1 MKYHQLEAFYQVMI
15 TGSISQAAKN
25 LGRTQPAI
33 SMTITGLEDH
43 LAVKLFDR
51 HAGRIA
57 PRAEAKVLFEQINP
71 VMQQLRAIRGRFN
84 RLDTFPV
91 PRISIIAASNLATHL
106 VPQAITK
113 LAVGGQEFRI
123 MNGSS
128 DSIVLEMEN
137 QRHDIAVTD
146 LGAKAI
152 PLNSPL
158 FDSEVFH
165 IPVCAVY
172 PTGLVQ
178 DPSPSLLVQD
188 LAGFEIC
195 SLYEENLAAQAVRTK
210 LGSPRIEFGSFFP
223 MACYAV
229 LGGSVAIAD
238 AITCSTLLAL
248 TRNTLA
254 AECRVIADIQP
265 SPYYLMR
272 TRYRPWSNMA
282 DQSYEALRA
291 ELCKHQTFDARPL

>member
-33 SMTITGLEDH
+33 SMTIGGLEEQ

-51 HAGRIA
+51 RAGRIA
-57 PRAEAKVLFEQINP
+57 PRAEAKVLFEQIHP
-71 VMQQLRAIRGRFN
+71 VMQQLREIRGRFD
-84 RLDTFPV
+84 RLDAFPV
-91 PRISIIAASNLATHL
+91 PRISIIASSNLATHL
-106 VPQAITK
+106 VPRAITE
-113 LAVGGQEFRI
+113 LAARGQQFRI

-146 LGAKAI
+146 LGIREI
-152 PLNSPL
+152 PLDSPL

-165 IPVCAVY
+165 VPVCAIF
-172 PTGLVQ
+172 PKGLV
-178 DPSPSLLVQD
+178 PNPGASLSLQD
-188 LAGFEIC
+188 LAGLEVC
-195 SLYEENLAAQAVRTK
+195 SLYEENLVAQAVRAK
-210 LGSPRIEFGSFFP
+210 LGSPRVEFASFFP

-254 AECRVIADIQP
+254 AECRSINDIEP

-272 TRYRPWSNMA
+272 TRYRPWSHMA
-282 DQSYEALRA
+282 DQSYEAIRA
-291 ELCKHQTFDARPL
+291 ELSRHQTFEAEGR